1 MNNFYDFIVIGA
13 GISACTF
20 SSFLNKRFSDA
31 SILLVEQGRRIG
43 GRATTRQSRKNKL
56 LEFDHGLP
64 SLNFS
69 KNISKDIQELILPL
83 IASNKLLD
91 ISNDILIIDEYGQI
105 KNAFT
110 NDKIYRSL
118 PFSVDFCQ
126 EIINQSIKPKKINF
140 LFKTF
145 IKKIKRI
152 NNIWELKLNE
162 ERCINSKNLILSSS
176 FMAHPRCLSILK
188 TKSLP
193 LRDAISL
200 GKDEVVDALLRETKK
215 QNFIKRKTYILYV
228 SNNKFVQNFN
238 HQYLQ
243 ICFSSIIKDN
253 LNFERIV
260 FYKQSD
266 ESIIIVLHCSNIN
279 ELIEINIDNIVKYL
293 ISIFLKY
300 QIFVDLFS
308 EAILIDKMDWRASQ
322 PLNHLLP
329 KELQWSKNSKIGFC
343 GDWFDFNTTSGLETA
358 MMSAIRLA
366 KLIN

>member
-1 MNNFYDFIVIGA
+1 
-13 GISACTF
+13 
-20 SSFLNKRFSDA
+20 
-31 SILLVEQGRRIG
+31 
-43 GRATTRQSRKNKL
+43 
-56 LEFDHGLP
+56 
-64 SLNFS
+64 
-69 KNISKDIQELILPL
+69 
-83 IASNKLLD
+83 
-91 ISNDILIIDEYGQI
+91 
-105 KNAFT
+105 
-110 NDKIYRSL
+110 
-118 PFSVDFCQ
+118 
-126 EIINQSIKPKKINF
+126 
-140 LFKTF
+140 
-145 IKKIKRI
+145 
-152 NNIWELKLNE
+152 
-162 ERCINSKNLILSSS
+162 
-176 FMAHPRCLSILK
+176 MAHPRCLSILK

-322 PLNHLLP
+322 PLDNLLS
-329 KELQWSKNSKIGFC
+329 KELQWSSISNIGFC
-343 GDWFDFNTTSGLETA
+343 GDWFASNSCGGVE
-358 MMSAIRLA
+358 SAIQSSIRLA
-366 KLIN
+366 KFLSCS